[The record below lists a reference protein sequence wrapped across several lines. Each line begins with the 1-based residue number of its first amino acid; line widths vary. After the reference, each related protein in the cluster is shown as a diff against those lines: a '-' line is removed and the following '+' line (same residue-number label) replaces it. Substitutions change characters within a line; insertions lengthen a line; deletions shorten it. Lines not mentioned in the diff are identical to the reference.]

1 MRKIAPHS
9 AEKGRLRP
17 SFFFCCCAWLLGAAL
32 LPRPVLAQE
41 AVYRCGQEYT
51 NAPRDASRCERLPDQ
66 SVTVIPGLKPARVP
80 APNPA
85 PMPAAAQPAAS
96 EPQAASAAAAPAA
109 TGDAPQR
116 QRDQQAR
123 TIVVAE
129 LERTR
134 QRHAELVQEY
144 RQGAPA
150 KTEADAASPQ
160 KYQERVAQL
169 KAAIERH
176 ERDMD
181 SLQRELARRP
191 AP

>member
-17 SFFFCCCAWLLGAAL
+17 SFFFWASALLLVLCEPLGA
-32 LPRPVLAQE
+32 QE
-41 AVYRCGQEYT
+41 TIYRCGQEYT
-51 NAPRDASRCERLPDQ
+51 NAPKDLGRCERLSSQ
-66 SVTVIPGLKPARVP
+66 SVTVIPGLKPARADGAAIVPPP
-80 APNPA
+80 APA
-85 PMPAAAQPAAS
+85 MAS
-96 EPQAASAAAAPAA
+96 
-109 TGDAPQR
+109 DAPQK
-116 QRDQQAR
+116 QRDLQAR
-123 TIVVAE
+123 TIVAAE

-150 KTEADAASPQ
+150 KTAAEESSPQ
-160 KYQERVAQL
+160 KYQERVASL
-169 KAAIERH
+169 KSAIERH

-181 SLQRELARRP
+181 SLQRELARKP

>member
-1 MRKIAPHS
+1 M
-9 AEKGRLRP
+9 LL
-17 SFFFCCCAWLLGAAL
+17 CAAAGTSV
-32 LPRPVLAQE
+32 RAQE
-41 AVYRCGQEYT
+41 QVFRCGQEYT
-51 NAPRDASRCERLPDQ
+51 NAPKEASRCERLSPQ
-66 SVTVIPGLKPARVP
+66 SVTVIPGLKPARVDGS
-80 APNPA
+80 APSAQPWVPGA
-85 PMPAAAQPAAS
+85 GTPAAV
-96 EPQAASAAAAPAA
+96 APSGVAWSL
-109 TGDAPQR
+109 DAPQR

-123 TIVVAE
+123 TIVATE

-160 KYQERVAQL
+160 KYQARVAQL

-176 ERDMD
+176 ERDID

>member
-1 MRKIAPHS
+1 MRKMAPHS

-17 SFFFCCCAWLLGAAL
+17 SFFFWHSAVPLALCSFAAAM
-32 LPRPVLAQE
+32 PTLAQE
-41 AVYRCGQEYT
+41 PIYRCGQEYT
-51 NAPRDASRCERLPDQ
+51 NAPKDPSRCERLSPQ
-66 SVTVIPGLKPARVP
+66 SVTVIPGPRPARVN
-80 APNPA
+80 APGA
-85 PMPAAAQPAAS
+85 VEPAAA
-96 EPQAASAAAAPAA
+96 ASALNP
-109 TGDAPQR
+109 DAPQR

-123 TIVVAE
+123 TIVATE

-144 RQGAPA
+144 QQGAPT
-150 KTEADAASPQ
+150 KTEAEASSPQ
-160 KYQERVAQL
+160 KYQARVAGL

>member
-17 SFFFCCCAWLLGAAL
+17 SFFFGGSAAL
-32 LPRPVLAQE
+32 LALCIAVSVVPAMAQE
-41 AVYRCGQEYT
+41 QIYRCGQEYT
-51 NAPRDASRCERLPDQ
+51 NAPKDASRCERLSPQ
-66 SVTVIPGLKPARVP
+66 SVTVILGIKPARSNEPAVAPQSAGPMPSASSNQAGVP
-80 APNPA
+80 A
-85 PMPAAAQPAAS
+85 S
-96 EPQAASAAAAPAA
+96 V
-109 TGDAPQR
+109 GDAPQK

-123 TIVVAE
+123 TIVVTE

-144 RQGAPA
+144 KQGAPT
-150 KTEADAASPQ
+150 KTEAELSSPH
-160 KYQERVAQL
+160 KYQERVVSL

-191 AP
+191 SP